1 MNRKILL
8 SAWVLITGTILCSC
22 PAGADT
28 EMAVKFH
35 RLMLADGLT
44 QSSIIST
51 YQDSRG
57 FIWMGTQDG
66 LNRYDGNQ
74 IISYKSDP
82 DDPSSLSDPNIWSIA
97 EDANGD
103 LWIGTEGGGFNRFN
117 RQLENF
123 TPYRYDPAQTGSL
136 RYYNIKVLDI
146 DEHGDVWLGTIGDGL
161 LRFHPETETITAFT
175 HDPDDPASLPSN
187 QVQSLLIDSRGLIW
201 IGTENGLT
209 RFSPATGRM
218 QHFTHRPQQDNSL
231 APGVVRSLS
240 EGLDGRLWVG
250 TSQGLC
256 RFDPIT
262 ENFELHVVDP
272 SLEAV
277 PPDLSISTVLED
289 PDGQVWIGSE
299 HKGIYMLQPE
309 SGHCRRFLHNP
320 QDPFSLSDNEIYG
333 ITMDRTGV
341 IWIGT
346 SNGANRL
353 DTKAKQF
360 FHVSNQA
367 GNPASLSN
375 ACVWSVWE
383 TSSGKVWA
391 VTESGLN
398 IMDPESG
405 TVKQIWA
412 DPTDPHFPSYDS
424 FIEIFEEKNG
434 LVWLGARDGALNRY
448 DPATGIYTR
457 FPARPGSPEGPD
469 DDRVFSITADNHDK
483 IWLGTMTGLECYDP
497 RTNTFTTITHD
508 PDNPAGLPK
517 GSVRDLFLDDVGR
530 IWMSV
535 WGNGAAYLDPATME
549 FEHYE
554 HLPEDRNS
562 LSSNVVLSIFQDS
575 EGRIWLGT
583 SSGLNL
589 LDTETGTCRWFTERE
604 GLPNNTIYRIQEDTQ
619 GGLWL
624 STNYGL
630 ARFDPYTM
638 EVKTYLRRDGIQ
650 DNEFNMGAS
659 HLGRSGK
666 MYFGGINGFTVFYPD
681 SIQHNPFI
689 PAVVLTDF
697 RLFNKPVQ
705 VGAGPE
711 GRVILDRSISET
723 DHIELSHRD
732 HVISF
737 EFSVLHFAS
746 PEKNNFS
753 YRLEGFEDQWNDVGT
768 RNHATYTNL
777 PPGDYTFRVRGS
789 NNDGVWNDEG
799 VAVTLTVKPPFYR
812 KAWFITGMVMLIL
825 GTTYGMHRYRMRLLD
840 VKNKVLEQSVLTR
853 TEDLTRANR
862 HLQQEISVR
871 KRIEDELREAKDN
884 AEAATRAKSEFLANM
899 SHEIRTPMNGVLG
912 MTSIMLDTELTE
924 DQRDYSEMI
933 YASATNLLVIINDI
947 LDFSKIEAGK
957 LKLER
962 IEFDPCDVLDRV
974 ADMLAMKA
982 NKKGLN
988 FRSRIAPN
996 VPRTLR
1002 GDPGRLTQ
1010 ILINLTN
1017 NAVKFTD
1024 DGEVQIQVTLESQ
1037 RKSWA
1042 VLRFEVTDTGVGI
1055 PADRLERIFGSFT
1068 QVDASI
1074 TRQYGGTGLGL
1085 AIVKQLLDLMGGEIG
1100 VESIESEGANFWFTV
1115 GFPSERSRSISN
1127 RSERILVTHDDPET
1141 MVALAE
1147 QLAYLGYKGVVVE
1160 PDKAAQRLEAA
1171 ARDES
1176 PFPVVLV
1183 GSCDGRK
1190 VARSMVARIRKVVGD
1205 DAPQFVLLC
1214 ELGCVVDREDLEKD
1228 NLHSYLTVPV
1238 HHGKLEGV
1246 LGEITGQVPN
1256 HNSLAEFDS
1265 QVRNAVDAE
1274 VTGIDDPD
1282 GRGNARKTRILLAE
1296 DNPINQKV
1304 ACLMLDK
1311 IGYQVDVAVNGYE
1324 VLDAVAQK
1332 DYAAI
1337 LMDVQMPEMDGL
1349 EAARRIRAKD
1359 SSARD
1364 PLIPIIALTAHA
1376 MDQDRQRSLAAG
1388 MDDHASKPI
1397 DSETIAG
1404 ILARHIGRPAPA
1416 APPAALP
1423 AEDSPAKEVEPV
1435 HVVPTVRI

>member
-1 MNRKILL
+1 MNRKCLL
-8 SAWVLITGTILCSC
+8 ATWVLFAWATSSVV
-22 PAGADT
+22 PASADAD
-28 EMAVKFH
+28 MAVKFH

-51 YQDSRG
+51 FQDSRG

-66 LNRYDGNQ
+66 LNRYDGSQ

-82 DDPSSLSDPNIWSIA
+82 DDPLSLSDPNIWSIA

-136 RYYNIKVLDI
+136 KYYDINILDI
-146 DEHGDVWLGTIGDGL
+146 DQHGDVWLGTNGDGL
-161 LRFHPETETITAFT
+161 LRFHPETEVITAFT
-175 HDPDDPASLPSN
+175 HDDDDPTSLPSN
-187 QVQSLLIDSRGLIW
+187 QIQSLLIDSRGLIW
-201 IGTENGLT
+201 VGTGQGLT

-218 QHFTHRPQQDNSL
+218 QHFSHLPQESNSL
-231 APGVVRSLS
+231 IPGEVRSLS
-240 EGLDGRLWVG
+240 EGNDGRLWVG

-262 ENFELHVVDP
+262 ENFELHVIDP
-272 SLEAV
+272 GLEAV
-277 PPDLSISTVLED
+277 PPELSVSTVLED
-289 PDGQVWIGSE
+289 PDGMVWIGSE
-299 HKGIYMLQPE
+299 HKGIYMLNPE
-309 SGHCRRFLHNP
+309 TGHCRRFLHNP

-360 FHVSNQA
+360 FHISNQS
-367 GNPASLSN
+367 GNSTSLSN

-383 TSSGKVWA
+383 TQGGKVWA

-405 TVKQIWA
+405 TVEQVWA
-412 DPTDPHFPSYDS
+412 DPLDPHQPSYDS
-424 FIEIFEEKNG
+424 FIEIFEDSNG
-434 LVWLGARDGALNRY
+434 LIWLGARDGALNRY
-448 DPATGIYTR
+448 DPRTRIYTR
-457 FPARPGSPEGPD
+457 FPASPDSPAGPD
-469 DDRVFSITADNHDK
+469 DDRIFSITEDNRNK

-497 RTNTFTTITHD
+497 ATNTFTTITHD
-508 PDNPAGLPK
+508 PDNPTGLPP
-517 GSVRDLFLDDVGR
+517 GSVRDLLLDDMGR

-535 WGNGAAYLDPATME
+535 WGNGAAHLDPATME
-549 FEHYE
+549 FVHFE
-554 HLPEDRNS
+554 HLPADRNS

-589 LDTETGTCRWFTERE
+589 LDPESGTCRWFTERE
-604 GLPNNTIYRIQEDTQ
+604 GLPNNTIYRIQEDKR
-619 GGLWL
+619 GGLWV

-638 EVKTYLRRDGIQ
+638 EVNTYLRRDGIQ

-681 SIQHNPFI
+681 SIQHNPYI
-689 PAVVLTDF
+689 PSVVLTDF
-697 RLFNKPVQ
+697 RLFNKPVP
-705 VGAGPE
+705 VGEGPD

-753 YRLEGFEDQWNDVGT
+753 YKLEGFEDRWNDVGT

-777 PPGDYTFRVRGS
+777 PPGEYTFRVRGS

-799 VAVTLTVKPPFYR
+799 VAVTLTVRPPFYR
-812 KAWFITGMVMLIL
+812 KAWFISGMVMLIL

-840 VKNKVLEQSVLTR
+840 VKNKVLENSVLAR

-962 IEFDPCDVLDRV
+962 IEFDPGDVLDRIS
-974 ADMLAMKA
+974 DMLAMKA
-982 NKKGLN
+982 NKKGLK
-988 FRSRIAPN
+988 FRSRIAAN

-1024 DGEVQIQVTLESQ
+1024 QGDVQVQVTLENQ

-1042 VLRFEVTDTGVGI
+1042 VLRFEVSDTGVGI
-1055 PADRLERIFGSFT
+1055 PTDRLERIFGSFT

-1100 VESIESEGANFWFTV
+1100 VESIENEGATFWFTV
-1115 GFPSERSRSISN
+1115 GFPSERSRSNSN

-1160 PDKAAQRLEAA
+1160 PDKAAQRLMAA
-1171 ARDES
+1171 THDES
-1176 PFPVVLV
+1176 PFPVALV
-1183 GSCDGRK
+1183 GSCDGRQEAQSL
-1190 VARSMVARIRKVVGD
+1190 VERIRKNLGNDV
-1205 DAPQFVLLC
+1205 PQFILLC
-1214 ELGCVVDREDLEKD
+1214 DLGCVVDREELDKA

-1238 HHGKLEGV
+1238 HHGKLESV
-1246 LGEITGQVPN
+1246 LGEITGQVPDK
-1256 HNSLAEFDS
+1256 NSLTDFES
-1265 QVRNAVDAE
+1265 QVKNAVDAE
-1274 VTGIDDPD
+1274 VVDGDDPNRS
-1282 GRGNARKTRILLAE
+1282 GHAQKMRVLLAE

-1304 ACLMLDK
+1304 ACLMLAK
-1311 IGYQVDVAVNGYE
+1311 IGYEVDVVTNGYE

-1332 DYAAI
+1332 DYAAV

-1349 EAARRIRAKD
+1349 EAARRIRADD
-1359 SSARD
+1359 SPARD
-1364 PLIPIIALTAHA
+1364 PMIPIIALTAHA
-1376 MDQDRQRSLAAG
+1376 MDTDRQRSLAAG

-1397 DSETIAG
+1397 DSETIAE
-1404 ILARHIGRPAPA
+1404 ILARHIGRPARK
-1416 APPAALP
+1416 ALP
-1423 AEDSPAKEVEPV
+1423 ETDAPVQDLEPV
-1435 HVVPTVRI
+1435 QMMPTVRV